1 MNQSQQSELR
11 GWADALSRTEGERA
25 AMGRAIL
32 MLLDRI
38 EELERELAERTV
50 PVSMEEQFR
59 LDDESVDQVEFEIDD
74 DDRSDALSV
83 EDTQPISLRERIRG
97 AVTARRHDDTE

>member
-11 GWADALSRTEGERA
+11 AWADALSRADGERA

-38 EELERELAERTV
+38 EELERELSERTV

-59 LDDESVDQVEFEIDD
+59 LDDESADQVKFDLVEDD
-74 DDRSDALSV
+74 AEHRLSV

-97 AVTARRHDDTE
+97 AVAGRRHDDDE

>member
-11 GWADALSRTEGERA
+11 TWADALSRADGERA

-38 EELERELAERTV
+38 EELERELSERTV

-59 LDDESVDQVEFEIDD
+59 LDDESDEQVEFNLAEDD
-74 DDRSDALSV
+74 AEDRLSV

-97 AVTARRHDDTE
+97 AVAGRRHDDDE

>member
-1 MNQSQQSELR
+1 MEQSQQNELR
-11 GWADALSRTEGERA
+11 AWGDALSRTDGERA

-38 EELERELAERTV
+38 EELEHELTHRTV

-59 LDDESVDQVEFEIDD
+59 LDDEVVDQVEIELDEYDPDD
-74 DDRSDALSV
+74 ELSV
-83 EDTQPISLRERIRG
+83 EDTQPISLRDRIRG
-97 AVTARRHDDTE
+97 AVAARRHDDTE

>member
-11 GWADALSRTEGERA
+11 AWADALSRTDGERA

-38 EELERELAERTV
+38 EDLERELSERTV
-50 PVSMEEQFR
+50 PVSMEDQFR
-59 LDDESVDQVEFEIDD
+59 LEDESVDQVEFELDD
-74 DDRSDALSV
+74 DSVDALSV
-83 EDTQPISLRERIRG
+83 EDTQPISLRERIRS
-97 AVTARRHDDTE
+97 AVAARRHDDEE

>member
-1 MNQSQQSELR
+1 MNHSQQSEPR
-11 GWADALSRTEGERA
+11 TWEEALSRADGERA

-38 EELERELAERTV
+38 EELERELSERTV

-59 LDDESVDQVEFEIDD
+59 LDDESADQVKFDLAEDD
-74 DDRSDALSV
+74 AEDRLSV
-83 EDTQPISLRERIRG
+83 EDTQPISLRDRIRG
-97 AVTARRHDDTE
+97 AVAGRRHDDDE